1 MRDPGPRQND
11 SRATP
16 HAAAAH
22 EVTCQLFVELV
33 TDYLEGA
40 LASRELTRVEEHL
53 VICELCGFYLEQV
66 RQTITVLGQLETPHL
81 AEPSERL
88 LAALHASAGRSK

>member
-1 MRDPGPRQND
+1 MRDPGSPQSD

-16 HAAAAH
+16 QAAGEH

-40 LASRELTRVEEHL
+40 LAARELTRVEEHL
-53 VICELCGFYLEQV
+53 VICELCGFYLDQI
-66 RQTITVLGQLETPHL
+66 RQTLTALGQLETPHL
-81 AEPSERL
+81 AEPSEQL
-88 LAALHASAGRSK
+88 LAALHASAERAE